1 MKVVGY
7 MPKRKEFET
16 EYDEEA
22 ETWICEMEF
31 TEDDPEEEVKL
42 KRQVLE
48 HYNARIDERI
58 WRKKFVIE
66 WNLLDL
72 KKQ

>member
-1 MKVVGY
+1 MMKVVGY

-31 TEDDPEEEVKL
+31 TDDDPEEEVKL
-42 KRQVLE
+42 KQ
-48 HYNARIDERI
+48 
-58 WRKKFVIE
+58 
-66 WNLLDL
+66 
-72 KKQ
+72 